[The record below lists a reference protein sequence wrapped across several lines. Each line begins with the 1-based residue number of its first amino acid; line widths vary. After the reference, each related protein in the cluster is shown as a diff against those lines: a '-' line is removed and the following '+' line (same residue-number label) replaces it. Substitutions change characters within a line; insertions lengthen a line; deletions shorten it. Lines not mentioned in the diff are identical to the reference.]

1 MIEYLT
7 SIGFKEYT
15 EDNFESFPCLMSP
28 GCWYYFDRINRRFYR
43 YKSAIYRGSFKRI
56 NRSMNFLD
64 ISQLICVDKNGNW
77 IILGDDKA
85 MIELGFKEIL
95 QDKRDQKIDNILE

>member
-1 MIEYLT
+1 
-7 SIGFKEYT
+7 
-15 EDNFESFPCLMSP
+15 
-28 GCWYYFDRINRRFYR
+28 
-43 YKSAIYRGSFKRI
+43 
-56 NRSMNFLD
+56 MNFLD

-77 IILGDDKA
+77 IILGDDNA

>member
-1 MIEYLT
+1 MNQYLT

-15 EDNFESFPCLMSP
+15 EDNTESFPCLMSP

-43 YKSAIYRGSFKRI
+43 YKSG

-77 IILGDDKA
+77 IILGEDKA
-85 MIELGFKEIL
+85 TIELGFKEIL